1 MKNKFSLKKVLILV
15 TILAVPGFLY
25 YLLQEK
31 GKNRYRPLEIYGA
44 KQVAS
49 TFHTKRGK
57 KIPDTIYHQIR
68 NFKLVSESGDSLGFP
83 LDSNRIA
90 VVSFFFTKC
99 KSYCKEMNTE
109 MARIAKK
116 YKRNRLLQFY
126 SITVDPENDTPDV
139 LQKYAKS
146 FNADSLKWNFLTGD
160 KDFIY
165 NLAKKDFLVDAFQD
179 KANEG
184 NIIHSPMFIIV
195 DSERRIRG
203 FYDSRSKEQ
212 VDNLIDEITVQIS
225 EELRK
230 TDAEN
235 KL

>member
-1 MKNKFSLKKVLILV
+1 MKNKFSLKKIIILV

-31 GKNRYRPLEIYGA
+31 GKNRYRPLGIYGA
-44 KQVAS
+44 KEVAS
-49 TFHTKRGK
+49 TFHMRRGE

-68 NFKLVSESGDSLGFP
+68 DFKLISESGDSLGFP
-83 LDSNRIA
+83 LDSNKIA
-90 VVSFFFTKC
+90 VVNFFFNGCT
-99 KSYCKEMNTE
+99 SFCKEMNAE
-109 MARIAKK
+109 MQRVVNK
-116 YKRNRLLQFY
+116 YKNNRLLQFY
-126 SITVDPENDTPDV
+126 SITIDPENDSPEV
-139 LQKYAKS
+139 LKSVAKS
-146 FNADSLKWNFLTGD
+146 LNADPKKWNFLTGD

-165 NLAKKDFLVDAFQD
+165 SLAKNDFLVDAFQD
-179 KANEG
+179 KADTD

-195 DSERRIRG
+195 DSEQRIRG

-212 VDNLIDEITVQIS
+212 VDNLIDEIKVQIS

>member
-31 GKNRYRPLEIYGA
+31 GKNRYRPLEIYGS

-49 TFHTKRGK
+49 TFYTKRGK

-109 MARIAKK
+109 MARIARK

-179 KANEG
+179 KANED